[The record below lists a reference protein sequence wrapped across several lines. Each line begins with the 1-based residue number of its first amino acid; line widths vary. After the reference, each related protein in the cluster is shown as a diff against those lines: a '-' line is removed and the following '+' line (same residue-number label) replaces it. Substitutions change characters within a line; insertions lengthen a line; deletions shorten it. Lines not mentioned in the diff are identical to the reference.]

1 VVGIHTFGSRTA
13 EMVAP
18 LSLIGK
24 NREEDAVSCPNP
36 MQGRLALRRD
46 RGAVRP
52 DTRFAPPSSPT
63 MKLSVLLFLLL
74 SSLHPSSSQRYN
86 ALFSFG
92 DSMADTGNVRI
103 AKLPY
108 GMTFFGN
115 FTGRCSDG
123 RLVIDFIAQALGF
136 PLLPPSQEEHDFKRG
151 ANFAV
156 VAATTL
162 GFEFF
167 NERNL
172 SRGLW
177 VNASLHTQ
185 VERFERLLPSICG
198 APQDCKEF
206 LSKSLFVVG
215 EFGGNDYSTALFF
228 ATPIDEVNT
237 FVPHVIDALSDGVE
251 RLIGLGAADIIVPG
265 VLPVGCFPL
274 YLTNFHT
281 PDPEDYGPK
290 TGCTRR
296 YNALSW
302 LHNALLRKALDHLRR
317 KHPAV
322 SIRYADYYSQ
332 IIDFAVNPLKY
343 GFTAGA
349 LRTCCGKGD
358 NIYNYDQERRC
369 SEKNF
374 TVCDDVS
381 THVNWDGIHMTEA
394 AHRAIAHGWLHGP
407 YVDPPI
413 LISARS

>member
-1 VVGIHTFGSRTA
+1 MWWWWVVGATDLGLLLLRDGAVSI
-13 EMVAP
+13 
-18 LSLIGK
+18 ID
-24 NREEDAVSCPNP
+24 REEQREGDAVSCAEIKAEETEESSDPIRASP
-36 MQGRLALRRD
+36 
-46 RGAVRP
+46 
-52 DTRFAPPSSPT
+52 TPSPPT

-92 DSMADTGNVRI
+92 DSMADTGN
-103 AKLPY
+103 
-108 GMTFFGN
+108 
-115 FTGRCSDG
+115 
-123 RLVIDFIAQALGF
+123 ALGF

-198 APQDCKEF
+198 APQ
-206 LSKSLFVVG
+206 G
-215 EFGGNDYSTALFF
+215 
-228 ATPIDEVNT
+228 
-237 FVPHVIDALSDGVE
+237 DAHTLAIAC

-290 TGCTRR
+290 TGCTRS

-302 LHNALLRKALDHLRR
+302 LHNALLRKALDRLRR

-332 IIDFAVNPLKY
+332 IIDFAINPLKY

-358 NIYNYDQERRC
+358 NIYNYDQGRRC
-369 SEKNF
+369 SENNF

-394 AHRAIAHGWLHGP
+394 AHRAIARGWLHGP

-413 LISARS
+413 LSSDQS